1 MQEPDNSPTLHI
13 DSRNDRRELA
23 ALTASKSIS
32 NLALRWVT
40 AFLPTLERAFS
51 TTTGTLTGILGLAE
65 LGGLSTTLVGRTLD
79 RGRHRLIFVA
89 SLLLVTA
96 SSVIAL
102 GGSIATFSIAMVF
115 LLVGVS
121 NLTVAGIAYIG
132 ERVSYSSRGRAIGTF
147 ETSWAL
153 SLLLGA
159 PILAFLIDRY
169 GWRAAY
175 VALALLNGLA
185 AVAIFRSMPAPQIAG
200 TTAKTSLFGGL
211 PRSAWPPLIASAA
224 VAGAGMSIFVVM
236 GAWLSDDYG
245 LSVAGLG
252 AIATGIGAAE
262 LASSSAV
269 AVVADRIGIRR
280 SVGIGGLLLGLG
292 LVVIA
297 LSNDSVIIALIG
309 LIVLV
314 IGFEYGFVSSLSL
327 MSEAAPQARGT
338 AIAVGN
344 AIATITRASLIVISG
359 QCYERFGI
367 LGSATV
373 SAAALCAAAAALSA
387 DRRRPVGQ

>member
-1 MQEPDNSPTLHI
+1 VQEPDNSPTLHS

-373 SAAALCAAAAALSA
+373 SAAALCAAAAALIA

>member
-1 MQEPDNSPTLHI
+1 MQEPDNSPTLHS

-32 NLALRWVT
+32 NLALRWIT

-79 RGRHRLIFVA
+79 RGRHRLIFVG
-89 SLLLVTA
+89 SLLLITA

-373 SAAALCAAAAALSA
+373 STAALCAAAAALIA

>member
-1 MQEPDNSPTLHI
+1 MQEPDNSPALHS
-13 DSRNDRRELA
+13 DKRNDRRQLA
-23 ALTASKSIS
+23 TLTASKSIS

-102 GGSIATFSIAMVF
+102 GGSIATFGIAMVL

-175 VALALLNGLA
+175 VALAFLNGLA
-185 AVAIFRSMPAPQIAG
+185 AIAIFRSMPAPRTAG
-200 TTAKTSLFGGL
+200 ATTRTPLFGGL

-245 LSVAGLG
+245 LSVTGLG

-280 SVGIGGLLLGLG
+280 SVGIGGFLLGLG

-297 LSNDSVIIALIG
+297 ISNDSVTIALIG

-344 AIATITRASLIVISG
+344 AVATITRASLIVISG

-373 SAAALCAAAAALSA
+373 SAAALCAAAAALIS
-387 DRRRPVGQ
+387 DRCRPVGQ

>member
-1 MQEPDNSPTLHI
+1 MQEPNNSPTLHS
-13 DSRNDRRELA
+13 DSHNDRRELVS
-23 ALTASKSIS
+23 LTASKSIS

-159 PILAFLIDRY
+159 PILAFLIDQY

-175 VALALLNGLA
+175 VALALLNGFA

-200 TTAKTSLFGGL
+200 TTARTSLFGGL

-373 SAAALCAAAAALSA
+373 SAAALCAAAAALIA